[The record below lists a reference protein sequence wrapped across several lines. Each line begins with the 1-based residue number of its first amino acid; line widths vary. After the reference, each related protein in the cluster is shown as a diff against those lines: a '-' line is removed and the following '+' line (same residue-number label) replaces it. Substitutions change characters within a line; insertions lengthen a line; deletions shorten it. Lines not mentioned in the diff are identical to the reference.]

1 MRDRAKAIAR
11 AIDSTVAQ
19 QDQAN
24 PFSGSSLVPML
35 ILSLVL
41 TFAGMIVAV
50 ALS

>member
-1 MRDRAKAIAR
+1 MRDRAKVVAR

-24 PFSGSSLVPML
+24 PFCGSSLMPML
-35 ILSLVL
+35 ILGLAL

>member
-11 AIDSTVAQ
+11 AIDDAGVQ

-35 ILSLVL
+35 IIGLAL

>member
-1 MRDRAKAIAR
+1 MRDRAKAVAR
-11 AIDSTVAQ
+11 AIDSAESQ

-35 ILSLVL
+35 ILGLVL